1 MTNETTEIIAIL
13 LVEDQSAD
21 AVLLMEMLEENSCY
35 DWQITHVKRLS
46 DALETLANN
55 TFQIAL
61 LDLSLPD
68 SQGLNIVTLFREKAS
83 SLPIIVMTGLD
94 SQTLAVQAVQ
104 KGAQDYLVKG
114 QINSQFLVKSILYAR
129 ERSKNQQ
136 MLLTAL
142 EQEKEL
148 NELKSKFVSMV
159 SHQLKNPLTVIKAS
173 ADLLRMFAEKMTPE
187 NHNQCFQRIQNAVE
201 QMLQLIEEVLV
212 VGKVDEK
219 KLFYR
224 PVTMNFQKFCQEL
237 VECYTMQPDL
247 KQEIVFNY
255 HGNYQEVIM
264 DKNLLQHIFQNLL
277 SNAIKYSSE
286 DSQIVLNVEC
296 GNGIVVWEIID
307 QGIGISEKS
316 QQHLFEK
323 FYRGDNIGE
332 IKGTGLG
339 LSILQEC
346 VNMHYGFITVT
357 SILGQGTTFIV
368 TLPTQ
373 PPDGYIQTDYV
384 NGRQQLFQN
393 IH

>member
-1 MTNETTEIIAIL
+1 MTNETTEIITIL
-13 LVEDQSAD
+13 LVEDQLAD
-21 AVLLMEMLEENSCY
+21 AVLLIEMLEENTCY
-35 DWQITHVKRLS
+35 DWQVTHVTRLS
-46 DALETLANN
+46 QAIETLVNN

-68 SQGLNIVTLFREKAS
+68 SQGLNIVNLFLENAP

-136 MLLTAL
+136 ILLTAL

-148 NELKSKFVSMV
+148 NELKTKFVSMV

-173 ADLLRMFAEKMTPE
+173 AELLKMFAEKMTPE
-187 NHNQCFQRIQNAVE
+187 TYNRCFEQIQNAVQ

-212 VGKVDEK
+212 VSKVDEK

-224 PVTMNFQKFCQEL
+224 PVTMNFEKFCLEL
-237 VECYTMQPDL
+237 VESYTMQPDV
-247 KQEIVFNY
+247 KQEIIFNY
-255 HGNYQEVIM
+255 HGECQSVIM

-277 SNAIKYSSE
+277 SNAIKYSPT
-286 DSQIVLNVEC
+286 DSQIEFNVDC
-296 GNGIVVWEIID
+296 GNGIVVCEIID

-316 QQHLFEK
+316 QKRLFEK
-323 FYRGDNIGE
+323 FYRGDNVGLV
-332 IKGTGLG
+332 KGTGLG

-346 VNMHYGFITVT
+346 VDMHYGFITVN
-357 SILGQGTTFIV
+357 SQLDHGTTFIV

-373 PPDGYIQTDYV
+373 PPDGYKPSDYRHF
-384 NGRQQLFQN
+384 NHPLLQN
-393 IH
+393 S

>member
-1 MTNETTEIIAIL
+1 MTQANRETIAIL
-13 LVEDQSAD
+13 LVEDQAAD
-21 AVLLMEMLEENSCY
+21 AVLIIEMLEENSHY
-35 DWQITHVKRLS
+35 HWQVTHVTRLS
-46 DALETLANN
+46 QAVETLVNN
-55 TFQIAL
+55 TFHIAL

-68 SQGLNIVTLFREKAS
+68 SQGLNIVNFFLEKAP

-173 ADLLRMFAEKMTPE
+173 AQLLSMFGEKMKPE
-187 NHNQCFQRIQNAVE
+187 NQEQCFERIENGVQ

-212 VGKVDEK
+212 VGKADEG
-219 KLFYR
+219 KLVYR
-224 PVTMNFQKFCQEL
+224 PATMNFQKFCQDL
-237 VECYTMQPDL
+237 ISSYAMQPDV
-247 KQEIVFNY
+247 KQQIIFSY
-255 HGNYQEVIM
+255 DGNCQEVIM
-264 DKNLLQHIFQNLL
+264 DQILLQHIFQNLL
-277 SNAIKYSSE
+277 SNAIKYSSS
-286 DSQIVLNVEC
+286 DSQIKLNVEC
-296 GNGIVVWEIID
+296 GDGIVVCEIID

-316 QQHLFEK
+316 QKRLFEK
-323 FYRGDNIGE
+323 FYRGDNVGDV
-332 IKGTGLG
+332 KGTGLG

-346 VNMHYGFITVT
+346 VDMHYGFITVN
-357 SILGQGTTFIV
+357 SQLDHGTTFIV

-373 PPDGYIQTDYV
+373 PPDGYKPSDYRHF
-384 NGRQQLFQN
+384 NHPLLQN
-393 IH
+393 S

>member
-1 MTNETTEIIAIL
+1 MTNETTEIITIL
-13 LVEDQSAD
+13 LVEDQLAD
-21 AVLLMEMLEENSCY
+21 AVLLIEMLEENTCY
-35 DWQITHVKRLS
+35 DWQVTHVKCLS
-46 DALETLANN
+46 KAIETLANQ
-55 TFQIAL
+55 TFHIAL

-68 SQGLNIVTLFREKAS
+68 SQGLNIVNLFLENAP

-136 MLLTAL
+136 ILLTAL

-148 NELKSKFVSMV
+148 NEMKTKFVSMV

-173 ADLLRMFAEKMTPE
+173 AELLKMFAEKMPPE
-187 NHNQCFQRIQNAVE
+187 TYNRCFERIENGVQ

-212 VGKVDEK
+212 VSKVDEK

-224 PVTMNFQKFCQEL
+224 PVTMNFEKFCLEL
-237 VECYTMQPDL
+237 VESYTMQPDV
-247 KQEIVFNY
+247 KQEIIFNY
-255 HGNYQEVIM
+255 HGKCQSVIM

-277 SNAIKYSSE
+277 SNAVKYSPT
-286 DSQIVLNVEC
+286 DSQIEFNVDC
-296 GNGIVVWEIID
+296 GNGIVVCEIID

-316 QQHLFEK
+316 QKHLFEK
-323 FYRGDNIGE
+323 FYRGDNVGLV
-332 IKGTGLG
+332 KGTGLG

-346 VNMHYGFITVT
+346 VNMHYGFITVN

-373 PPDGYIQTDYV
+373 PPEGYKPSDYSHL
-384 NGRQQLFQN
+384 NHPLLQN
-393 IH
+393 N

>member
-1 MTNETTEIIAIL
+1 MKKEKIEIIALL
-13 LVEDQSAD
+13 LVEDQPSD
-21 AVLLMEMLEENSCY
+21 AVLLMEMLEENTRY
-35 DWQITHVKRLS
+35 DWQVTHVKRLS
-46 DALETLANN
+46 EAIETLANE
-55 TFQIAL
+55 TFHIAL

-68 SQGLNIVTLFREKAS
+68 SQGLNIVNLFQEKAP

-129 ERSKNQQ
+129 ERGKNQQ

-142 EQEKEL
+142 EKEKEL
-148 NELKSKFVSMV
+148 NELKTKFVSLV
-159 SHQLKNPLTVIKAS
+159 SHQLKNPLTVIKGAS
-173 ADLLRMFAEKMTPE
+173 ELLRMFGEKMTPE
-187 NHNQCFQRIQNAVE
+187 TYNQCFEQIHMAVE

-224 PVTMNFQKFCQEL
+224 PVTMNFQKFCQDL
-237 VECYTMQPDL
+237 VASYTMQPDV
-247 KQEIVFNY
+247 KQEIIFNY
-255 HGNYQEVIM
+255 HGECQSVIM
-264 DKNLLQHIFQNLL
+264 DENLLQHIFQNIL

-286 DSQIVLNVEC
+286 NSQIEFNVAC
-296 GNGIVVWEIID
+296 GNGVVICEIID
-307 QGIGISEKS
+307 QGIGMSEQS
-316 QQHLFEK
+316 QTHLFEK
-323 FYRGDNIGE
+323 FYRGDNVGN

-346 VNMHYGFITVT
+346 VDMHYGFITVN
-357 SILGQGTTFIV
+357 SVLGYGTTFII

-373 PPDGYIQTDYV
+373 PPDGYKPSDYSHL
-384 NGRQQLFQN
+384 NHPLLPQN
-393 IH
+393 S

>member
-1 MTNETTEIIAIL
+1 MQKEKTEIIAIL
-13 LVEDQSAD
+13 LVEDQPAD
-21 AVLLMEMLEENSCY
+21 AVLLMEMLEENTRY
-35 DWQITHVKRLS
+35 DWQVTHVKRLS
-46 DALETLANN
+46 EALETLADN
-55 TFQIAL
+55 TFHIAL

-68 SQGLNIVTLFREKAS
+68 SQGLNIVNFFQEKS
-83 SLPIIVMTGLD
+83 PSLPIIVMTGLD

-129 ERSKNQQ
+129 ERGKNQQ

-142 EQEKEL
+142 EKEKEL
-148 NELKSKFVSMV
+148 NELKTKFVSLV
-159 SHQLKNPLTVIKAS
+159 SHQLKNPLTVIKGAS
-173 ADLLRMFAEKMTPE
+173 ELLRMFGEKMTPE
-187 NHNQCFQRIQNAVE
+187 THNQCFEQIHHAVE
-201 QMLQLIEEVLV
+201 QMLQLIDEVLV

-224 PVTMNFQKFCQEL
+224 PVTMNFQKFCQDL
-237 VECYTMQPDL
+237 VASYTMQPDV

-255 HGNYQEVIM
+255 HGECQSVIM
-264 DKNLLQHIFQNLL
+264 DKNLLQHIFQNIL

-286 DSQIVLNVEC
+286 DSQIKLNVEC
-296 GNGIVVWEIID
+296 GNGIVICEIID

-316 QQHLFEK
+316 QKHLFEK
-323 FYRGDNIGE
+323 FYRGDNVGVV
-332 IKGTGLG
+332 KGTGLG

-346 VNMHYGFITVT
+346 VNMHYGFITVN

-373 PPDGYIQTDYV
+373 PPDGYKPSDYSHL
-384 NGRQQLFQN
+384 NHPLLQN
-393 IH
+393 SH